1 MDRETLDS
9 LDKEMLI
16 RLILSQAEA
25 IERLTREVEA
35 LRADNAQLHAE
46 NVALRADNAALR
58 AKLDLPPKTPENSS
72 TPPSQGHKASD
83 EESKTSEGK
92 GRKPHAGAHRPLHPN
107 PTAKRDVFA
116 SSCQHCGAFFLDTP
130 QFVREAYDHIEIP
143 PIVPHVTRVSLLGG
157 ACPCCARKFKAPPPQ
172 DMPKG
177 SPFGPNL
184 RALVI
189 YLRFTQGIAFERLA
203 TLLSD
208 LLGLDISEGA
218 LVNILD
224 AARGSFTAAT
234 AAIRARLLGGTILQ
248 SDETGLRV
256 GKRNWWLWVF
266 HHDDSALFVAA
277 PSRAKKVV
285 ADFLGDFRPDFWVS
299 DRYGGQMGWA
309 GVNNQVCLAHLIRD
323 VQYAIDSGDAVFA
336 PGLKGL
342 LKRACAIGRRRDALT
357 DGTLKIY
364 EADLNRRLDRLMSL
378 IPADQAGVKLQ
389 TIIKKVRRHLF
400 VFVTNRDLT
409 ATNNGSERALRPCAV
424 YRKITNGFRSEWG
437 AALYADIRS
446 VVETARR
453 RSVRAIDAIRLTLQ
467 GLPIPSV
474 A

>member
-1 MDRETLDS
+1 M
-9 LDKEMLI
+9 
-16 RLILSQAEA
+16 A
-25 IERLTREVEA
+25 
-35 LRADNAQLHAE
+35 
-46 NVALRADNAALR
+46 
-58 AKLDLPPKTPENSS
+58 
-72 TPPSQGHKASD
+72 
-83 EESKTSEGK
+83 
-92 GRKPHAGAHRPLHPN
+92 
-107 PTAKRDVFA
+107 
-116 SSCQHCGAFFLDTP
+116 
-130 QFVREAYDHIEIP
+130 
-143 PIVPHVTRVSLLGG
+143 
-157 ACPCCARKFKAPPPQ
+157 
-172 DMPKG
+172 
-177 SPFGPNL
+177 
-184 RALVI
+184 
-189 YLRFTQGIAFERLA
+189 
-203 TLLSD
+203 
-208 LLGLDISEGA
+208 
-218 LVNILD
+218 
-224 AARGSFTAAT
+224 
-234 AAIRARLLGGTILQ
+234 
-248 SDETGLRV
+248 
-256 GKRNWWLWVF
+256 
-266 HHDDSALFVAA
+266 
-277 PSRAKKVV
+277 
-285 ADFLGDFRPDFWVS
+285 
-299 DRYGGQMGWA
+299 GQMGWA
-309 GVNNQVCLAHLIRD
+309 TREHQVCLAHLIRD